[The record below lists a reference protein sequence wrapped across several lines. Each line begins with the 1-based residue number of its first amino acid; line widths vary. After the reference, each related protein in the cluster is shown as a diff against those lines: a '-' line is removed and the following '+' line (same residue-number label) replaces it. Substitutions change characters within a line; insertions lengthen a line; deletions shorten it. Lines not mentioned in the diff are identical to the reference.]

1 MLATDVIEA
10 ERIIENLFYSG
21 ERQPHMWWD
30 RFERELKEAYAI
42 VDRNAGRNVHEDD
55 AKLRKLVNHRVT
67 ADFLKG
73 AKDVLLV
80 EMGKPNAGGM
90 TFDMAMATFRN
101 AVNAEIAKKPSG
113 VSGGRGRRGQ
123 TFRVSQAQQL
133 NTTKERLEDGTMID
147 YHPGKH
153 FPKSVLSKFP
163 SELYARMQRER
174 KEYREKMKGNGGKK
188 GRPNARKRQA
198 KVKKLNARISEL
210 EAKLTESATAPTGG
224 EAQNNVTVAEATTAN
239 PMGGRNER
247 QQERQ
252 QQQPSL
258 ANRIAALEAQYNA
271 RISAVHVQVKET
283 GAAISQG
290 ASAYESPPGTEAL
303 NEDDTNAEVGVAG
316 KNMIALA
323 YTTRT
328 ADVLSY
334 DNAQPPVKDVPIA
347 SCGTAYDD
355 PITGITYIL

>member
-42 VDRNAGRNVHEDD
+42 VDPNAGRNVHEDD

-123 TFRVSQAQQL
+123 TFRVTSQAQL

-224 EAQNNVTVAEATTAN
+224 EAQNFQFVPVLH
-239 PMGGRNER
+239 GER
-247 QQERQ
+247 
-252 QQQPSL
+252 
-258 ANRIAALEAQYNA
+258 
-271 RISAVHVQVKET
+271 
-283 GAAISQG
+283 
-290 ASAYESPPGTEAL
+290 
-303 NEDDTNAEVGVAG
+303 
-316 KNMIALA
+316 
-323 YTTRT
+323 
-328 ADVLSY
+328 
-334 DNAQPPVKDVPIA
+334 
-347 SCGTAYDD
+347 
-355 PITGITYIL
+355 